1 MSAPMENIAGELKVE
16 ISENIPEELDLTS
29 PNLNPLKA
37 LYSENVYLPHNNP
50 TTFNNL
56 AEYENVV
63 IKGNITSNRG
73 RGRGKKVP
81 KATRTTTIKPHA
93 ETEGV
98 NIQET
103 DENTAKMLARRKK
116 MNRNVLTRMS
126 EIDEGPL
133 TILKKAV
140 EKQHRIK
147 VWTRSA
153 VTWRGYC
160 KAYLIAFDKHFNLA
174 LMDVDETYRIP
185 KVIRKP
191 LLETKSKE
199 TERDIATQE
208 LSKTNSDEKLIQ
220 EQSKTKES
228 GKTSLQQPERE
239 GGGEA
244 LTVKQLRTAEG
255 SEMLTHEQSG
265 ITEGSEML
273 THEQSGITEGSEML
287 THEQSG
293 IAEGDKVLT
302 KEQCHMSLKKRLLTE
317 CTDSQDTDS
326 GVVRLTEKLSI
337 NQTSAIKQSDKYRE
351 TEDIHQGQTSSTS
364 EISSIEPNTTQQI
377 SEYNSKVKTTSSD
390 SKYAMCSQEKDY
402 TTEIEYITKHRH
414 INQLFVRGD
423 NVVSVVLLD

>member
-37 LYSENVYLPHNNP
+37 LYSENVYLPHKNP

-63 IKGNITSNRG
+63 IKGNVTSNRG

-81 KATRTTTIKPHA
+81 KATRTTTIKPPA
-93 ETEGV
+93 VTEGV
-98 NIQET
+98 NTQES

-199 TERDIATQE
+199 TERDIAMQG
-208 LSKTNSDEKLIQ
+208 LSKTSSDEKLTQ
-220 EQSKTKES
+220 VQSE
-228 GKTSLQQPERE
+228 KTSIQQSEKE

-244 LTVKQLRTAEG
+244 LTGEIEEG
-255 SEMLTHEQSG
+255 LQALTHEQS
-265 ITEGSEML
+265 EM
-273 THEQSGITEGSEML
+273 
-287 THEQSG
+287 
-293 IAEGDKVLT
+293 AEGYKALT
-302 KEQCHMSLKKRLLTE
+302 KEQCHMTLSERLTD
-317 CTDSQDTDS
+317 CTDSEDTDS
-326 GVVRLTEKLSI
+326 GVVRMTENLSI
-337 NQTSAIKQSDKYRE
+337 NQTSAITHSDKYRE
-351 TEDIHQGQTSSTS
+351 IASEDIHQEQTSRTS
-364 EISSIEPNTTQQI
+364 EISSIEPTNTQQI
-377 SEYNSKVKTTSSD
+377 SESSSKVKTTSSA

-423 NVVSVVLLD
+423 NVVSVALLD

>member
-265 ITEGSEML
+265 I
-273 THEQSGITEGSEML
+273 
-287 THEQSG
+287 
-293 IAEGDKVLT
+293 AEGDKVLT

>member
-37 LYSENVYLPHNNP
+37 LYSENVYLPHKNP

-228 GKTSLQQPERE
+228 GKTSLQLSERE
-239 GGGEA
+239 GGVEA
-244 LTVKQLRTAEG
+244 LTVEQLRAA
-255 SEMLTHEQSG
+255 
-265 ITEGSEML
+265 
-273 THEQSGITEGSEML
+273 EGSEML

-293 IAEGDKVLT
+293 IAEGDKALT
-302 KEQCHMSLKKRLLTE
+302 KEQCHMSLKERLLTE

-326 GVVRLTEKLSI
+326 GVVRLTKKLSI

>member
-1 MSAPMENIAGELKVE
+1 MENIAGELKVE

-37 LYSENVYLPHNNP
+37 LYSETIYLPHKNP

-63 IKGNITSNRG
+63 IKGNVTANRG
-73 RGRGKKVP
+73 RGRGKKIQ
-81 KATRTTTIKPHA
+81 KATRTTSLKLHA

-98 NIQET
+98 NTQES
-103 DENTAKMLARRKK
+103 DENTARLLARRKK

-199 TERDIATQE
+199 TEGDIATKE
-208 LSKTNSDEKLIQ
+208 LSETADSGETLTQ
-220 EQSKTKES
+220 EQSEMEDS
-228 GKTSLQQPERE
+228 GKTSTVELSETADGGEILTQEQSETKE
-239 GGGEA
+239 GGETSRVEQLETSDGGET
-244 LTVKQLRTAEG
+244 LTQE
-255 SEMLTHEQSG
+255 H
-265 ITEGSEML
+265 
-273 THEQSGITEGSEML
+273 
-287 THEQSG
+287 
-293 IAEGDKVLT
+293 
-302 KEQCHMSLKKRLLTE
+302 CHMSLNERLTE
-317 CTDSQDTDS
+317 CRSDSEDTDS
-326 GVVRLTEKLSI
+326 GVVRLTEKMSI
-337 NQTSAIKQSDKYRE
+337 NQKYQSAIKHSDKYVE
-351 TEDIHQGQTSSTS
+351 IASDEIHQEQTSSSS
-364 EISSIEPNTTQQI
+364 EISSTEANNTQQI
-377 SEYNSKVKTTSSD
+377 SENNTQVKATLSD
-390 SKYAMCSQEKDY
+390 SKPAMCSQEKDY
-402 TTEIEYITKHRH
+402 ITEIEYITKHRH

-423 NVVSVVLLD
+423 NVVSVALLD

>member
-37 LYSENVYLPHNNP
+37 LYSENVYLPHKNP

-73 RGRGKKVP
+73 KGRGKKVP

-98 NIQET
+98 NTQET

-228 GKTSLQQPERE
+228 GKTSLQLSERE
-239 GGGEA
+239 GGVEA
-244 LTVKQLRTAEG
+244 LTVEQLRAA
-255 SEMLTHEQSG
+255 
-265 ITEGSEML
+265 
-273 THEQSGITEGSEML
+273 EGSEML

-293 IAEGDKVLT
+293 IAEGDKALT
-302 KEQCHMSLKKRLLTE
+302 KEQCHMSLKERLLTE

-326 GVVRLTEKLSI
+326 GVVRLTKKLSI

>member
-37 LYSENVYLPHNNP
+37 LYSENVYLPHKNP

-73 RGRGKKVP
+73 KGRGKKVP

-98 NIQET
+98 NTQET

-228 GKTSLQQPERE
+228 GKTSLQLSERE
-239 GGGEA
+239 GGVEA
-244 LTVKQLRTAEG
+244 LTVEQLRAAEG

-265 ITEGSEML
+265 ITEG
-273 THEQSGITEGSEML
+273 
-287 THEQSG
+287 
-293 IAEGDKVLT
+293 DKALT
-302 KEQCHMSLKKRLLTE
+302 KEQCHMSLKERLLTE

-326 GVVRLTEKLSI
+326 GVVRLTKKLSI